1 VANVSHS
8 FFSWT
13 SSGPG
18 NDMAPGEVHSYA
30 FSDIDEK
37 EALSISVHPV
47 VHFLPRSVLTVE
59 NVQGVTG
66 SPEFLHTE
74 FLVRNAGQSNVSGYW
89 VAIGIIAPL
98 STLKEA
104 LTVAYAYYDLEGRI
118 HSLVSVNT
126 TAGKNV
132 LLAPRPGQFVAEV
145 ESLELSA
152 EKANFN
158 ALRELAESHVVQ
170 KPLPRCRLVKKPTV
184 APRGIGA

>member
-1 VANVSHS
+1 MANVSHS

-18 NDMAPGEVHSYA
+18 NDMTPGEVHSYA

-47 VHFLPRSVLTVE
+47 VHFLPRSLLTVE

-74 FLVRNAGQSNVSGYW
+74 FSVRNAGQSNVSGYW
-89 VAIGIIAPL
+89 VAIGIISPS
-98 STLKEA
+98 STLGAA
-104 LTVAYAYYDLEGRI
+104 LMVAYAYYDLEGRI

-132 LLAPRPGQFVAEV
+132 LLAPRPGQFVAGV

-152 EKANFN
+152 ESANFN

>member
-1 VANVSHS
+1 MANVSHS

-74 FLVRNAGQSNVSGYW
+74 FSVRNAGQSNVSGYW
-89 VAIGIIAPL
+89 VAIGIISPS
-98 STLKEA
+98 STLGEA
-104 LTVAYAYYDLEGRI
+104 LMVAYAYYDLEG
-118 HSLVSVNT
+118 HT
-126 TAGKNV
+126 TH
-132 LLAPRPGQFVAEV
+132 
-145 ESLELSA
+145 LSA
-152 EKANFN
+152 
-158 ALRELAESHVVQ
+158 
-170 KPLPRCRLVKKPTV
+170 
-184 APRGIGA
+184 